1 MSLILRVKLLRPIL
15 FDPFDELQ
23 GDWTREQLLAMD
35 DRFVAAVEAAI
46 QAGDESLV
54 AARATYVV
62 NGKQRAEAVI
72 ESAWRYLLTNMDE
85 GKDVAFAEILGRCSG
100 VAPERVREGFRRR
113 LTSWVGEGAM
123 TNDREKLQVEEE
135 RGAGRRRLARGQ
147 VSDLA
152 ETGPIGPT
160 GASGAAG
167 ASNVTGP
174 TGEVEAGRCWAARS
188 RARLELEQAAGRR
201 TARVMG

>member
-1 MSLILRVKLLRPIL
+1 MLLCPIL

-123 TNDREKLQVEEE
+123 TNDREK
-135 RGAGRRRLARGQ
+135 
-147 VSDLA
+147 
-152 ETGPIGPT
+152 
-160 GASGAAG
+160 
-167 ASNVTGP
+167 
-174 TGEVEAGRCWAARS
+174 
-188 RARLELEQAAGRR
+188 
-201 TARVMG
+201 